1 MKRRTKMNY
10 PEDFKLRVVKEVLS
24 GKYSKEEARRI
35 YGIQSNCAILYWIR
49 QFSGQSNYREGG
61 ISQINPE
68 LMENKKQEIDKD
80 QEIRNL
86 QAQLKKEQLR
96 ADLWQKMV
104 DVAEEELKI
113 DIRKKYGAKLSNN

>member
-1 MKRRTKMNY
+1 MKRRTKMTY

-24 GKYSKEEARRI
+24 GKYNKEEARRI

-49 QFSGQSNYREGG
+49 QFSGQLNYREGG

-80 QEIRNL
+80 QKIRDL
-86 QAQLKKEQLR
+86 QVQLKKEQLR